1 MKKTIISLSLI
12 LTAAGSAWGQ
22 WRGGDEWGTGPWM
35 MGWGIVGWIMPIM
48 MVIFWVAIIIAV
60 IVLVRWAMKSGTIGH
75 GIGKDE
81 SALDILQKR
90 YARGEIS
97 REEFEAIKKDIL

>member
-12 LTAAGSAWGQ
+12 LTATGSAWGQ
-22 WRGGDEWGTGPWM
+22 WRGDEWGMGPWM
-35 MGWGIVGWIMPIM
+35 MGWGIVGWIIPIM
-48 MVIFWVAIIIAV
+48 IAIFWAAIIIAV
-60 IVLVRWAMKSGTIGH
+60 IVLIRWAMKSGAIGH
-75 GIGKDE
+75 GIPKDE
-81 SALDILQKR
+81 SALEILKRR